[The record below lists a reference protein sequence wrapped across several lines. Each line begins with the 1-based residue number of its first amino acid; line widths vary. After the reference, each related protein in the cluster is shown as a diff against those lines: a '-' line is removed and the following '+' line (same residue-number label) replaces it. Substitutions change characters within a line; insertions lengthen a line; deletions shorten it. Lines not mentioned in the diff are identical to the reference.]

1 MLESRSLQMSAIGV
15 LLLAAVSQAQAQVHP
30 EKPIY
35 DSEMCYGIA
44 KVGENDCF
52 TAAHACG
59 SLSTVDFDPG
69 EWKFVEAGTCEKLGG
84 SLEPAGKGP
93 EPKS

>member
-1 MLESRSLQMSAIGV
+1 MSESRILKMSAIAT

-44 KVGENDCF
+44 KAGKNDCF
-52 TAAHACG
+52 TATHACG

-84 SLEPAGKGP
+84 SLMPADRR
-93 EPKS
+93 